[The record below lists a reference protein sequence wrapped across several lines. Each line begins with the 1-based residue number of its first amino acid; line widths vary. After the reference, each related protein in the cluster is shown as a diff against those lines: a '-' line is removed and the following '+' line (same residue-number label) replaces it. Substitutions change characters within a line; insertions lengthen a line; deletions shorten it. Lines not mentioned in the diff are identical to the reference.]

1 MGLTFGDMKEM
12 FRLGL
17 SGEISVKGDPTEKLD
32 GQNLFVTFKD
42 GKLYSARNKGDIKS
56 GGMDYKSIKTKFSG
70 RGEIE
75 KAFTYAFRDLEKAI
89 QSLSPKQQEKI
100 FKGGKNWMNLEVMYP
115 GSANVI
121 NYDGAY
127 IVFHGSSLY
136 NDEGIKVKDYPEYA
150 RILAGMIEQVNANTQ
165 KTFSIAKPKKLT
177 IGRVQDFEE
186 RLGYYLNKI
195 TNLQNK
201 MRCTDQDTL
210 GMWHQRWWEK
220 YINKNVKEL
229 GGKIDKTTLEGLVK
243 RWAFYD
249 KSFAL
254 NIKNIP
260 DQNVL
265 EWAKNLDKTEV
276 SLQMKKNIEPFES
289 LVLQF
294 GAEILQN
301 VSDVMSLNPEK
312 TSEKIKKDV
321 EDAIK
326 TLSSSKDIN
335 DLKVLDTQLKR
346 INAAGGIEKVAPLEG
361 IVFNFNGKTY
371 KLTGAFAPINQIL
384 GYFKFK

>member
-1 MGLTFGDMKEM
+1 
-12 FRLGL
+12 
-17 SGEISVKGDPTEKLD
+17 
-32 GQNLFVTFKD
+32 
-42 GKLYSARNKGDIKS
+42 
-56 GGMDYKSIKTKFSG
+56 
-70 RGEIE
+70 
-75 KAFTYAFRDLEKAI
+75 
-89 QSLSPKQQEKI
+89 
-100 FKGGKNWMNLEVMYP
+100 
-115 GSANVI
+115 
-121 NYDGAY
+121 
-127 IVFHGSSLY
+127 
-136 NDEGIKVKDYPEYA
+136 
-150 RILAGMIEQVNANTQ
+150 
-165 KTFSIAKPKKLT
+165 
-177 IGRVQDFEE
+177 
-186 RLGYYLNKI
+186 
-195 TNLQNK
+195 

-220 YINKNVKEL
+220 YIKKNVKEL
-229 GGKIDKTTLEGLVK
+229 GGKIDETTLEGLVK

-254 NIKNIP
+254 NTKNIP

-276 SLQMKKNIEPFES
+276 SAQMKKNIEPFES

-312 TSEKIKKDV
+312 TSEKIKKEV

-326 TLSSSKDIN
+326 KLSQSKDVN
-335 DLKVLDTQLKR
+335 DLKVLNTQLKR

-371 KLTGAFAPINQIL
+371 KLTGAFAPINQLL